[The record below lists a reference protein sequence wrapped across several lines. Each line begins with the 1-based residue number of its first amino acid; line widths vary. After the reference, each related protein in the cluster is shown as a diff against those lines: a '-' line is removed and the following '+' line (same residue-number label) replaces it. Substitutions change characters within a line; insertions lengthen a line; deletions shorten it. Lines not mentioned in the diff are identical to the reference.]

1 MMIAVVSLLVLGPE
15 RLPRAART
23 VGAFFRKARRSW
35 ESLKGEVERELEA
48 EDLKRQFAD
57 LPKPAE
63 LMQSITAPLD
73 SAAYELRAQEQ
84 ALNEAIRKP
93 GAE

>member
-1 MMIAVVSLLVLGPE
+1 MIAVVSLLVLGPE

-48 EDLKRQFAD
+48 EDLKRQFAE

-63 LMQSITAPLD
+63 LMQTISAPFD
-73 SAAYELRAQEQ
+73 SAAQEMRAETQ
-84 ALNEAIRKP
+84 ALNEALRKP
-93 GAE
+93 GGE

>member
-1 MMIAVVSLLVLGPE
+1 MIAVVSLLVLGPE

-48 EDLKRQFAD
+48 EDLKRQFAE
-57 LPKPAE
+57 LPKPSE
-63 LMQSITAPLD
+63 LMQTITAPF
-73 SAAYELRAQEQ
+73 EGVAQEMRAETQ
-84 ALNEAIRKP
+84 ALNEALRKP